1 MEIMTTRLPVKLP
14 EALQHALMKNV
25 QDALAEDIH
34 AGDLTAL
41 LIPADETASATIIS
55 RENAI
60 ICGTPWTEACFLK
73 IDPSLKITWLVDEGA
88 MVSPDQTLC
97 HLQGNARAILTAER
111 AALNFLQTLSATATI
126 TRTYANAIQGTGA
139 AVLDTRKTIPGLR
152 DAQKYAVRIG
162 GGQNQRLGLY
172 DGILIK
178 ENHIAAA
185 GGIPQALSAAKAL
198 GQSVSIQ
205 IEVETLD
212 EFLQALNAGAT
223 SILLDNFDLPALQ
236 AAVQINQGRALLEA
250 SGNITLTNIRD
261 VARTGVD
268 RISIGSLTKHIKAV
282 DLSLRFN
289 P

>member
-1 MEIMTTRLPVKLP
+1 
-14 EALQHALMKNV
+14 MKNV

>member
-1 MEIMTTRLPVKLP
+1 MEFMTTRLPVKLP
-14 EALQHALMKNV
+14 EALQHTLMKNV

-34 AGDLTAL
+34 TGDLTAS
-41 LIPADETASATIIS
+41 LIPAGKTASATIIS
-55 RENAI
+55 RETAI
-60 ICGTPWTEACFLK
+60 VCGTPWAEACFLA
-73 IDPSLKITWLVDEGA
+73 IDPSLKITWLVEDGMA
-88 MVSPDQTLC
+88 VSPDQALC
-97 HLQGNARAILTAER
+97 QIQGDARAILTAER
-111 AALNFLQTLSATATI
+111 TALNFLQTLSSTATI
-126 TRTYANAIQGTGA
+126 TRTYANAIQGTDA

-162 GGQNQRLGLY
+162 SGQNQRIGLY

-185 GGIPQALSAAKAL
+185 GGIPQAMVAAKAL
-198 GQSVSIQ
+198 DLNVSIQ

-212 EFLQALNAGAT
+212 ELLQALNADAT
-223 SILLDNFDLPALQ
+223 SILLDNFDIPTLQ
-236 AAVQINQGRALLEA
+236 KAVQINQGRALLEA
-250 SGNITLTNIRD
+250 SGNITLGNIRD
-261 VARTGVD
+261 VALTGVD